1 MSSTSQALPK
11 TRSSKGEQA
20 RRIGLGALGA
30 LVILFALVNLDD
42 VRVNWI
48 VFTSQTPLIVV
59 IAVAFALGGAAGML
73 LRRQKRAGR
82 SPKAPTRA

>member
-1 MSSTSQALPK
+1 MSSTSQAPRK
-11 TRSSKGEQA
+11 THATRSEQA

-30 LVILFALVNLDD
+30 LVVLFAVVNLDD

-59 IAVAFALGGAAGML
+59 IAVAFALGAALGML
-73 LRRQKRAGR
+73 LRRQKRSARRAR
-82 SPKAPTRA
+82 S